1 MASLID
7 LKKTILEVTNTTQP
21 ILVKK
26 KNREK
31 FNLDPKIVSEV
42 FGENEISIT
51 RDELKNNFN
60 NTKKKVLKVFMWG
73 YPKGGFPAAHLKNMV
88 SSECI
93 SKVAELMDEYKDK
106 NLTKEEFL
114 SLQEKLESIEHLG
127 ISSYTKLL
135 YFFGIKVEDDLCL
148 IYDKNVIAY
157 LNSKKINE
165 FNTRKWSRTEGYLDY
180 INLVNKLGKQ
190 YEIPTDKIE
199 MYLFEEGKKI

>member
-7 LKKTILEVTNTTQP
+7 LKKTILEVTDTTQP

-26 KNREK
+26 KNWEK
-31 FNLDPKIVSEV
+31 FSRDLKNVSEV
-42 FGENEISIT
+42 FGEKNDILIT
-51 RDELKNNFN
+51 RDELKKNFD
-60 NTKKKVLKVFMWG
+60 TEMKVLKVFMWG

-114 SLQEKLESIEHLG
+114 TLQEKLESIEHLG

-190 YEIPTDKIE
+190 YEIPPDKIE